1 LPVAKEYDMTLQSY
15 LPTIGIAIAN
25 MLLVLLVAPLL
36 EGTIRKLRAAI
47 QSRQGPPIYQPY
59 LDLLK
64 LLAKEDLRVTDSP
77 IVSWGPPVM
86 LAAILVAAGLMPLG
100 GVGPQLAAGD
110 LVVFIGLLA
119 LANITLAGM
128 GFATGSAFSSLG
140 ASREVMSMLAA
151 EPVLFISLLVLG
163 VESGSMTFE
172 GLLTAPLGVV
182 TVIAA
187 ITYLLALQMYVAK
200 VPFDITEAETE
211 LIGGPLS
218 ELSGPKLAL
227 AEWAIYAKQFI
238 YSSLFIQLFLPW
250 TLSFIPW
257 LALAIVVNVV
267 LVLVLDALV
276 VGLVMSV
283 NPRLRLDQALRYGMS
298 LAGAASIVLIVAA
311 IV

>member
-1 LPVAKEYDMTLQSY
+1 MTLQSF
-15 LPTIGIAIAN
+15 LPTIGIALAN

-36 EGTIRKLRAAI
+36 EGTIRKLRAVI

-64 LLAKEDLRVTDSP
+64 LLAKEDLRVTTSP

-86 LAAILVAAGLMPLG
+86 LASILVAAGLMPLG
-100 GVGPQLAAGD
+100 GVAPELAAGD

-163 VESGSMTFE
+163 VQSGSLTFG
-172 GLLTAPLGVV
+172 GLLTTPLGVV
-182 TVIAA
+182 AALAA

-200 VPFDITEAETE
+200 IPFDITEAETE

-257 LALAIVVNVV
+257 LGLAIVANVL

-276 VGLVMSV
+276 VGVVMSV
-283 NPRLRLDQALRYGMS
+283 NPRLRLDHALRYGMT
-298 LAGAASIVLIVAA
+298 LAGAASVILIVAA
-311 IV
+311 IL

>member
-1 LPVAKEYDMTLQSY
+1 MTLQSF
-15 LPTIGIAIAN
+15 LPTIGIALAN
-25 MLLVLLVAPLL
+25 MLLVLLMAPLL
-36 EGTIRKLRAAI
+36 EGAIRKLRAAI

-64 LLAKEDLRVTDSP
+64 LLAKEDLRVTESP

-86 LAAILVAAGLMPLG
+86 LATILVAAALMPLG
-100 GVGPQLAAGD
+100 LVAPALAAGD
-110 LVVFIGLLA
+110 LIVFIGLLA
-119 LANITLAGM
+119 LANLTLAGM

-140 ASREVMSMLAA
+140 ASREVMAMLAA
-151 EPVLFISLLVLG
+151 EPVMFISLLVLA
-163 VESGSMTFE
+163 VESGSMTFA
-172 GLLTAPLGVV
+172 GLMTAPLGVV
-182 TVIAA
+182 IVLAG

-250 TLSFIPW
+250 TLAFIPW
-257 LALAIVVNVV
+257 LALAVVANVL
-267 LVLVLDALV
+267 LVLVLNVAV
-276 VGLVMSV
+276 VGFVMSV
-283 NPRLRLDQALRYGMS
+283 NPRLRLDQALRYGMT
-298 LAGAASIVLIVAA
+298 LAGTASIVLIVAA
-311 IV
+311 IL

>member
-1 LPVAKEYDMTLQSY
+1 MTLQSF
-15 LPTIGIAIAN
+15 LPTIGIAIGN

-86 LAAILVAAGLMPLG
+86 LASILVAAGLMPLG
-100 GVGPQLAAGD
+100 GVAPELAAGD

-119 LANITLAGM
+119 LANLTLAGM

-163 VESGSMTFE
+163 VESGSMTFA
-172 GLLTAPLGVV
+172 GLLTAPMGVV

-238 YSSLFIQLFLPW
+238 YSSLFIQMFLPW

-257 LALAIVVNVV
+257 LAAAVVANVL

-276 VGLVMSV
+276 VGVVMSV
-283 NPRLRLDQALRYGMS
+283 NPRLRLDQALRYGMT
-298 LAGAASIVLIVAA
+298 LAGAASIVLIFAA

>member
-1 LPVAKEYDMTLQSY
+1 MTLQSF
-15 LPTIGIAIAN
+15 LPTIGIALAN
-25 MLLVLLVAPLL
+25 MLLVLLMAPLL
-36 EGTIRKLRAAI
+36 EGAIRKLRAAI

-64 LLAKEDLRVTDSP
+64 LLAKEDLRVTESP

-86 LAAILVAAGLMPLG
+86 LATILVAAALMPLG
-100 GVGPQLAAGD
+100 LVAPALAAGD
-110 LVVFIGLLA
+110 LIVFIGLLA
-119 LANITLAGM
+119 LANLALAGM

-140 ASREVMSMLAA
+140 ASREVMAMLAA
-151 EPVLFISLLVLG
+151 EPVMFISLLVLA
-163 VESGSMTFE
+163 VESGSMTFA
-172 GLLTAPLGVV
+172 GLMTAPLGVV
-182 TVIAA
+182 IVLAG

-250 TLSFIPW
+250 TLAFIPW
-257 LALAIVVNVV
+257 LALAVVANVL
-267 LVLVLDALV
+267 LVLVLNVAV
-276 VGLVMSV
+276 VGFVMSV
-283 NPRLRLDQALRYGMS
+283 NPRLRLDQALRYGMT
-298 LAGAASIVLIVAA
+298 LAGTASIVLIVAA
-311 IV
+311 IL

>member
-1 LPVAKEYDMTLQSY
+1 MTLQSF
-15 LPTIGIAIAN
+15 LPTIGIALAN
-25 MLLVLLVAPLL
+25 MLLVLLTAPLL
-36 EGTIRKLRAAI
+36 EGIIRKLRAAI

-86 LAAILVAAGLMPLG
+86 LATILVAAGLMPLG
-100 GVGPQLAAGD
+100 LAAPELAAGD
-110 LVVFIGLLA
+110 LIVFIGLLA
-119 LANITLAGM
+119 LANITLAAM

-151 EPVLFISLLVLG
+151 EPVMFISLLVLS
-163 VESGSMTFE
+163 VESGAMTFT
-172 GLLTAPLGVV
+172 GLLTAPIGIV
-182 TVIAA
+182 TVIAGL
-187 ITYLLALQMYVAK
+187 TYLLALQMYVAK
-200 VPFDITEAETE
+200 VPFDTTEAETE

-257 LALAIVVNVV
+257 LPLAILVNVL
-267 LVLVLDALV
+267 LVLVLDVAV

-283 NPRLRLDQALRYGMS
+283 NPRLRLDQAVRYGMS
-298 LAGAASIVLIVAA
+298 LAGVASIVLIVAA

>member
-1 LPVAKEYDMTLQSY
+1 MTLQSF
-15 LPTIGIAIAN
+15 LPTIGIALAN

-86 LAAILVAAGLMPLG
+86 LATILVAAALMPLG
-100 GVGPQLAAGD
+100 LVAPTLSAGD
-110 LVVFIGLLA
+110 LIVFIGLLA
-119 LANITLAGM
+119 LANLTLAGM

-151 EPVLFISLLVLG
+151 EPVMFVSLLVLA
-163 VESGSMTFE
+163 VESGSMTFG
-172 GLLTAPLGVV
+172 GLLTAPIGVV
-182 TVIAA
+182 TVVAGL
-187 ITYLLALQMYVAK
+187 TYLLALQMYVAK
-200 VPFDITEAETE
+200 VPFDTTEAETE

-227 AEWAIYAKQFI
+227 AQWAIYAKQFI

-257 LALAIVVNVV
+257 LPLAIVVNVL
-267 LVLVLDALV
+267 LVLVLDAAV

-298 LAGAASIVLIVAA
+298 LAGVASIVLIVAA
-311 IV
+311 IL

>member
-1 LPVAKEYDMTLQSY
+1 
-15 LPTIGIAIAN
+15 
-25 MLLVLLVAPLL
+25 
-36 EGTIRKLRAAI
+36 
-47 QSRQGPPIYQPY
+47 
-59 LDLLK
+59 
-64 LLAKEDLRVTDSP
+64 
-77 IVSWGPPVM
+77 
-86 LAAILVAAGLMPLG
+86 
-100 GVGPQLAAGD
+100 
-110 LVVFIGLLA
+110 
-119 LANITLAGM
+119 
-128 GFATGSAFSSLG
+128 
-140 ASREVMSMLAA
+140 MSMLAA

-163 VESGSMTFE
+163 IESGSMTFA
-172 GLLTAPLGVV
+172 GLLTAPIGVV

-250 TLSFIPW
+250 TLTFIPW
-257 LALAIVVNVV
+257 LALAIVANVL

-311 IV
+311 IL

>member
-1 LPVAKEYDMTLQSY
+1 MTLQSF
-15 LPTIGIAIAN
+15 LPTIGIAIGN
-25 MLLVLLVAPLL
+25 MLLVLAVAPLL

-47 QSRQGPPIYQPY
+47 QSRQGPPVYQPY

-64 LLAKEDLRVTDSP
+64 LLAKEDLRVTASP
-77 IVSWGPPVM
+77 IVSWGPAVM

-100 GVGPQLAAGD
+100 GVAPTLAAGD

-119 LANITLAGM
+119 LANITLAAM

-151 EPVLFISLLVLG
+151 EPVLFVSMLVLS
-163 VESGSMTFE
+163 VESGSMTFG
-172 GLLTAPLGVV
+172 GLLGAPVGVA

-218 ELSGPKLAL
+218 ELSGPKLAITQ
-227 AEWAIYAKQFI
+227 WAIYAKQFI

-250 TLSFIPW
+250 TLRFIPW
-257 LALAIVVNVV
+257 LALAIVVNVL
-267 LVLVLDALV
+267 LVLVIDALV
-276 VGLVMSV
+276 VGVVMSV
-283 NPRLRLDQALRYGMS
+283 NPRLRLDQALRYGMT
-298 LAGAASIVLIVAA
+298 LAGAASIVLIFAA
-311 IV
+311 IL

>member
-1 LPVAKEYDMTLQSY
+1 
-15 LPTIGIAIAN
+15 
-25 MLLVLLVAPLL
+25 
-36 EGTIRKLRAAI
+36 
-47 QSRQGPPIYQPY
+47 
-59 LDLLK
+59 
-64 LLAKEDLRVTDSP
+64 
-77 IVSWGPPVM
+77 
-86 LAAILVAAGLMPLG
+86 
-100 GVGPQLAAGD
+100 
-110 LVVFIGLLA
+110 
-119 LANITLAGM
+119 
-128 GFATGSAFSSLG
+128 
-140 ASREVMSMLAA
+140 MSMLAA

-172 GLLTAPLGVV
+172 GLLTAPMGVV

-257 LALAIVVNVV
+257 LALAIVVNVL

-283 NPRLRLDQALRYGMS
+283 NPRLRLDQALRYGMT
-298 LAGAASIVLIVAA
+298 LAGAASVILIVSA
-311 IV
+311 IL

>member
-1 LPVAKEYDMTLQSY
+1 MTLQSF
-15 LPTIGIAIAN
+15 LPTIGIALAN

-36 EGTIRKLRAAI
+36 EGAIRKLRAAI

-86 LAAILVAAGLMPLG
+86 LATILVAASLMPLG
-100 GVGPQLAAGD
+100 LVAPELAAGD

-119 LANITLAGM
+119 LANITLAAM

-151 EPVLFISLLVLG
+151 EPVMFVSLLVLA
-163 VESGSMTFE
+163 VESGSLTFA

-182 TVIAA
+182 TVIAG

-257 LALAIVVNVV
+257 LALAIMVNVL
-267 LVLVLDALV
+267 LVLALDAAV

-283 NPRLRLDQALRYGMS
+283 NPRLRLDQALRYGMT
-298 LAGAASIVLIVAA
+298 LAGAASVVLIVAA
-311 IV
+311 IL

>member
-1 LPVAKEYDMTLQSY
+1 MTLQSY
-15 LPTIGIAIAN
+15 LPTIGFAIGN

-64 LLAKEDLRVTDSP
+64 LLAKEDLRVTESP

-100 GVGPQLAAGD
+100 GVAPELTAGD

-119 LANITLAGM
+119 LANITLAAM

-172 GLLTAPLGVV
+172 GLLSVPLGVV
-182 TVIAA
+182 AAAAA
-187 ITYLLALQMYVAK
+187 IAYLLALQMYVAK

-257 LALAIVVNVV
+257 IALAIVANVV
-267 LVLVLDALV
+267 FVLVLDALV
-276 VGLVMSV
+276 VGVVMSV
-283 NPRLRLDQALRYGMS
+283 NPRLRLDQALRYGMT
-298 LAGAASIVLIVAA
+298 LAGAASIVLIFAA
-311 IV
+311 IL

>member
-1 LPVAKEYDMTLQSY
+1 
-15 LPTIGIAIAN
+15 
-25 MLLVLLVAPLL
+25 VAPLL

-86 LAAILVAAGLMPLG
+86 LATILVAAALMPLG
-100 GVGPQLAAGD
+100 LVAPTLSAGD
-110 LVVFIGLLA
+110 LIVFIGLLA
-119 LANITLAGM
+119 LANITLAAM

-151 EPVLFISLLVLG
+151 EPVMFVSLLVLA
-163 VESGSMTFE
+163 VESGSMTFA
-172 GLLTAPLGVV
+172 GLLTAPIGVV
-182 TVIAA
+182 TVIAGL
-187 ITYLLALQMYVAK
+187 TYLLALQMYVAK

-238 YSSLFIQLFLPW
+238 YSSLFIQLFMPW

-257 LALAIVVNVV
+257 LALAIVVNVL
-267 LVLVLDALV
+267 LVLVLDAAV

-298 LAGAASIVLIVAA
+298 LAGVASIVMIVAA
-311 IV
+311 FV

>member
-1 LPVAKEYDMTLQSY
+1 MTLQSF

-36 EGTIRKLRAAI
+36 EGTIRKLRAVI
-47 QSRQGPPIYQPY
+47 QSRQGPPIHQPY

-77 IVSWGPPVM
+77 VVRWGAPVM

-100 GVGPQLAAGD
+100 GVAPALAAGD

-119 LANITLAGM
+119 LANLTLAAM

-140 ASREVMSMLAA
+140 ASREVMAMLAA

-163 VESGSMTFE
+163 VQSGSMTFA
-172 GLLTAPLGVV
+172 GLLSAPMGIV
-182 TVIAA
+182 TVAAA
-187 ITYLLALQMYVAK
+187 ITYVLALQMYVAK

-218 ELSGPKLAL
+218 ELSGPNLAL
-227 AEWAIYAKQFI
+227 AQWAIYAKQFI
-238 YSSLFIQLFLPW
+238 YSSLLVQLFLPW

-257 LALAIVVNVV
+257 LALAIVVNVL
-267 LVLVLDALV
+267 LVLVIDALV
-276 VGLVMSV
+276 VGVVMSV
-283 NPRLRLDQALRYGMS
+283 NPRLRLDQALRYGMT
-298 LAGAASIVLIVAA
+298 LAGVASIVLIVAA

>member
-1 LPVAKEYDMTLQSY
+1 MALQSF
-15 LPTIGIAIAN
+15 LPTIGVAITN

-86 LAAILVAAGLMPLG
+86 LASILVAAGLMPLG
-100 GVGPQLAAGD
+100 GVAPELAAGD

-151 EPVLFISLLVLG
+151 EPVLFVSLLVLG
-163 VESGSMTFE
+163 VESGSMTFA
-172 GLLTAPLGVV
+172 GLLTAPIGVM

-187 ITYLLALQMYVAK
+187 LTYLLALQMYVAK

-250 TLSFIPW
+250 TLSFVPS
-257 LALAIVVNVV
+257 LAPAIVVNVL

-276 VGLVMSV
+276 VGVVMSV
-283 NPRLRLDQALRYGMS
+283 NPRLRLDQALRYGMT
-298 LAGAASIVLIVAA
+298 LAGAASVVLIVAA
-311 IV
+311 IL

>member
-1 LPVAKEYDMTLQSY
+1 MTLQSF
-15 LPTIGIAIAN
+15 LPTIGIALAN
-25 MLLVLLVAPLL
+25 MLLVVLVAPLL

-64 LLAKEDLRVTDSP
+64 LLAKEDLRVTGSP

-86 LAAILVAAGLMPLG
+86 LAAILVAAALMPLG
-100 GVGPQLAAGD
+100 LVAPPVAAGD
-110 LVVFIGLLA
+110 LIVFIGLLA
-119 LANITLAGM
+119 LANITLAAM

-151 EPVLFISLLVLG
+151 EPVMFVSLLVLA
-163 VESGSMTFE
+163 VESGSMTFA
-172 GLLTAPLGVV
+172 GLLTAPMGGV
-182 TVIAA
+182 TVIAG

-257 LALAIVVNVV
+257 LALAIVFNVV
-267 LVLVLDALV
+267 LVLVLDAVV
-276 VGLVMSV
+276 VGFVMSV
-283 NPRLRLDQALRYGMS
+283 NPRLRLDQALRYGMT

-311 IV
+311 IM